1 VTEVRLN
8 ASGRWSMHRC
18 RRRLDRTVRTRP
30 LTSARRPAAAAVALL
45 AALLLTATVPASAA
59 PGGTKGS
66 KPVATSPA
74 PELALHPT
82 AGVPGTTVAV
92 QGTGFERNTRGEIRF
107 DGLTVPVR
115 TNGSGSLQAS
125 VTVPEGPAVTLPLTA
140 TIGSRSATAT
150 FTRTVPVVAD
160 APATTEPTAGE
171 GPTSQRFDWSGHR
184 WTTRAFQGQPAPH
197 HRWDGGTDNVRV
209 DDAGNLR
216 LRLTRP
222 GGHLTGA
229 QLWTDPL
236 GYGTYSW
243 TIASRL
249 DQLHPSVV
257 LGLWTYDDDTPVL
270 GNRELDI
277 EFTRWG
283 DASYW
288 NTWFNVHP
296 QEQTGASHGYFL
308 GAQTRTTHSWTWAP
322 GVVTFRSV
330 DAGGRVLAEHTYRS
344 TQFVPTPATEKVLMN
359 LWVAPLGD
367 WTSAP
372 ETEIVV
378 ERFTFTP
385 LAG

>member
-1 VTEVRLN
+1 
-8 ASGRWSMHRC
+8 MHRC
-18 RRRLDRTVRTRP
+18 RRRPDRTVPTCPR
-30 LTSARRPAAAAVALL
+30 SASSRSLAALALL

-59 PGGTKGS
+59 PGGGKAP
-66 KPVATSPA
+66 KPVASIAAPA
-74 PELALHPT
+74 VATHPT
-82 AGVPGTTVAV
+82 AGAAGTTVEV
-92 QGTGFERNTRGEIRF
+92 RGTGFDRNTRGEVRL
-107 DGLTVPVR
+107 DGVTVPVR
-115 TNGSGSLQAS
+115 TNVSGALQAS
-125 VTVPEGPAVTLPLTA
+125 LTVPEGPAATLPVTA
-140 TIGSRSATAT
+140 TIGSRSATAS
-150 FTRTVPVVAD
+150 FTRTVPSAAPEPVAPEPV
-160 APATTEPTAGE
+160 ATEPVTPGPSAPEE

-184 WTTRAFQGQPAPH
+184 WTTRAFQGEPAPH

-209 DDAGNLR
+209 DEAGDLR

-222 GGHLTGA
+222 DGQLTGA

-322 GVVTFRSV
+322 GVVSFRSV
-330 DAGGRVLAEHTYRS
+330 DADGRVLAEHTYRS
-344 TQFVPTPATEKVLMN
+344 TQFVPAPATEKVLMN

-372 ETEIVV
+372 ETEIVI

-385 LAG
+385 LVG